1 MRNQAASRPPRR
13 MLHVQHLVKQHVLHG
28 ITRHT
33 RSVQPPIQHDL
44 VRSRI
49 VAAELPPPRP
59 PAPAKMRPLQPPF
72 EVSAAEGPAN
82 LPPNAERSPRVLPR
96 PRAAPARALRARR
109 ARTG

>member
-13 MLHVQHLVKQHVLHG
+13 MLHVQHLVKQHVLDG

-72 EVSAAEGPAN
+72 EVSAVVGPPN
-82 LPPNAERSPRVLPR
+82 LPPHLESSPPVSPPPR
-96 PRAAPARALRARR
+96 RPPAPAPPSR
-109 ARTG
+109 

>member
-13 MLHVQHLVKQHVLHG
+13 MLHVQHLVKQHVLDG

-33 RSVQPPIQHDL
+33 RPVQPPIQHDL

-59 PAPAKMRPLQPPF
+59 PAPAEMRPLQPPF
-72 EVSAAEGPAN
+72 EVSAGEGPPN
-82 LPPNAERSPRVLPR
+82 IPPNLKLPPPVLPPR
-96 PRAAPARALRARR
+96 PRAPA
-109 ARTG
+109 

>member
-13 MLHVQHLVKQHVLHG
+13 MLHVQHLVKQHVLDG

-33 RSVQPPIQHDL
+33 RSAQPPIQHDL

-59 PAPAKMRPLQPPF
+59 PAPAEMRPLQPPF
-72 EVSAAEGPAN
+72 EVSAVEGLPK
-82 LPPNAERSPRVLPR
+82 LPPNLNSSPPGLP
-96 PRAAPARALRARR
+96 PRRDPPPAPSHLAL
-109 ARTG
+109 